1 MSLQFSQDP
10 RSKREKQELFK
21 QSLDD
26 QRRMKQ
32 EASLASS
39 KRDPDDRQFVPGLDG
54 VAPGMN
60 RIPGLDHFQQGGGGT
75 APRFEG
81 NASPPQEK
89 QPYMSAV
96 SDTCMLR
103 RRCKVPYT
111 YVYHTR

>member
-1 MSLQFSQDP
+1 
-10 RSKREKQELFK
+10 
-21 QSLDD
+21 
-26 QRRMKQ
+26 MKQ

-39 KRDPDDRQFVPGLDG
+39 KRDPDDGQFVPGLDG

-96 SDTCMLR
+96 SDMYMYKPGIRYHGYTC
-103 RRCKVPYT
+103 
-111 YVYHTR
+111 VYHNRYQVGDM